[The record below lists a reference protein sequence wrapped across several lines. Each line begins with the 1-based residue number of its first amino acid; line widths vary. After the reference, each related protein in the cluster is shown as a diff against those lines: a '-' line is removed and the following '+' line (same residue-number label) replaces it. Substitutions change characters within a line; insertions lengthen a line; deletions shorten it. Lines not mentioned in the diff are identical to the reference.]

1 MIGSLLGDII
11 GSRFEF
17 MSTQE
22 KNVNLFHRDCSWTD
36 DSVLT
41 HAVSKV
47 CSFTKENNINDEFE
61 IEKLFVAGFKKAI
74 DDFPM
79 AGWGKSFHS
88 WSRKKNYEPNDSA
101 GNGCLMRI
109 SPVVLHF
116 KDLETIQKIGRI
128 CTKVSHNNLDSYKS
142 VEVFLD
148 VLHYLVQNISNK
160 DIETK
165 KEKVKEIAN
174 KHEIVIES
182 VEHYHKI
189 AGYWGLAKDTLPRS
203 LAAYLEGNSFDSIM
217 KNVLYVGSDTD
228 TTATIAGSLTEL
240 TYSLSAEDLHQVYRY
255 YDHKSFYMIKHICS
269 VYLQEENKEL
279 LNNLFSNDGQEKIK
293 ELFSHKPVD
302 QTAQWDPLELPS
314 DEEYYKLDQGFSLKK
329 LLVKLFWS
337 R

>member
-1 MIGSLLGDII
+1 MLGSLLGDII

-17 MSTQE
+17 MATQE
-22 KNVNLFHRDCSWTD
+22 KEVNIFHRDCSWTD

-47 CSFTKENNINDEFE
+47 CFYIKENNITDETE
-61 IEKLFVAGFKKAI
+61 IEKLFFVGFKKAV

-88 WSRKKNYEPNDSA
+88 WSQKKIYEPNDSA

-109 SPVVLHF
+109 APVVLHF
-116 KDLETIQKIGRI
+116 KDLEIIQKIGRI
-128 CTKVSHNNLDSYKS
+128 CTKVSHNNQDSFKA
-142 VEVFLD
+142 VEVFLEI
-148 VLHYLVQNISNK
+148 LHFLIHDIQNK
-160 DIETK
+160 DIAVK
-165 KEKVKEIAN
+165 KERIKDIAVKHGVI
-174 KHEIVIES
+174 IES
-182 VEHYHKI
+182 IQKYHQI

-203 LAAYLEGNSFDSIM
+203 LAAYLEGTDFESIM

-240 TYSLSAEDLHQVYRY
+240 TYSLSSTELHQIYRY
-255 YDHKSFYMIKHICS
+255 YDHKSFYMINHICS
-269 VYLQEENKEL
+269 IYLQEQNKEL
-279 LNNLFSNDGQEKIK
+279 LANLFNLSTQEKIN

-314 DEEYYKLDQGFSLKK
+314 DDEYYKLKPGFSFKK
-329 LLVKLFWS
+329 LFIKLFWS
-337 R
+337 

>member
-22 KNVNLFHRDCSWTD
+22 KNVTLFHRDCSWTD

-47 CSFTKENNINDEFE
+47 CSYIKENNITNEFE
-61 IEKLFVAGFKKAI
+61 IEKLFVVGFKKAVE
-74 DDFPM
+74 DFPM
-79 AGWGKSFHS
+79 AGWGKSFHA
-88 WSRKKNYEPNDSA
+88 WSQKKNYEPNDSA

-116 KDLETIQKIGRI
+116 KDLETVQKIGRI
-128 CTKVSHNNLDSYKS
+128 CTKVSHNHPDSYKS
-142 VEVFLD
+142 VEVFLE
-148 VLHYLVQNISNK
+148 VLHYLVNNVLNK
-160 DIETK
+160 DIQAK
-165 KEKVKEIAN
+165 KEQIKEIAT

-203 LAAYLEGNSFDSIM
+203 LAGYLEGNDFESIM
-217 KNVLYVGSDTD
+217 KNILYAGSDTD
-228 TTATIAGSLTEL
+228 TTATIAGSLTEF
-240 TYSLSAEDLHQVYRY
+240 TYSLSADKLHQVYRY
-255 YDHKSFYMIKHICS
+255 YDHRNFYIIKHICS

-279 LNNLFSNDGQEKIK
+279 LNNIFDRESQEKIN
-293 ELFSHKPVD
+293 ELFLHKPVD

-314 DEEYYKLDQGFSLKK
+314 DEEYYKLEPGFSFKK